1 MNADNTNINTNCE
14 LRDLIAVD
22 YRELYVSHADLD
34 DATANRLDR
43 EADERCDSFD
53 DLTMA
58 DILEG

>member
-1 MNADNTNINTNCE
+1 MNQFIDTNCE
-14 LRDLIAVD
+14 LRDLIAVGF
-22 YRELYVSHADLD
+22 RELYVNHADLD
-34 DATANRLDR
+34 DAAANRLDR